1 MADYSHAQEAVEE
14 PIQASKSVETDDMGG
29 TLDEKYTEDDSAA
42 PPAGR
47 DPEKQA
53 KMEKLGTND
62 KYEITEDD
70 CYDELGYSYS
80 NKKKWYI
87 LTIIFIVQVSM
98 NFNTSLYGN
107 AIGGIS
113 TEFNVSKQGARVGAA
128 IFLILYAFG
137 CELWVSRDGD
147 TIAELHTDTIA
158 GSLVRGVWSLAHPP
172 ALAWSCQSLA
182 DPGRHRAEFR
192 HHYRLPRARRSVFG
206 WRLRHAR
213 YDCRPVGVGQAAVRR
228 RVRCVLLSRR
238 LHSGSGRRRFR

>member
-1 MADYSHAQEAVEE
+1 MADYSNAPEAVEE
-14 PIQASKSVETDDMGG
+14 PIQLSKTADTDNMNET
-29 TLDEKYTEDDSAA
+29 LNEKYTQDDDAA
-42 PPAGR
+42 AAPPPPPAGR

-80 NKKKWYI
+80 DKKKWYI

-113 TEFNVSKQGARVGAA
+113 KEFDVSKQGARVGAA

-137 CELWVSRDGD
+137 CELWVS
-147 TIAELHTDTIA
+147 
-158 GSLVRGVWSLAHPP
+158 
-172 ALAWSCQSLA
+172 
-182 DPGRHRAEFR
+182 
-192 HHYRLPRARRSVFG
+192 
-206 WRLRHAR
+206 
-213 YDCRPVGVGQAAVRR
+213 
-228 RVRCVLLSRR
+228 
-238 LHSGSGRRRFR
+238 LHSNTSAWIIC